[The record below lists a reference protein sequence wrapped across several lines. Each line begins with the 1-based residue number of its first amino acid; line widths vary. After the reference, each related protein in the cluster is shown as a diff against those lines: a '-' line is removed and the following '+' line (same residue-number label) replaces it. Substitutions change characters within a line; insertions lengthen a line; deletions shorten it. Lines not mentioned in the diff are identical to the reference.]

1 MIPPVD
7 NWDKIMVVME
17 TIVIKIVTILKR
29 PLLTWY
35 MHKPSS
41 AIDGLNISLI
51 LTVIVMIIG

>member
-17 TIVIKIVTILKR
+17 TIVIKIVTILT
-29 PLLTWY
+29 PTWY

>member
-17 TIVIKIVTILKR
+17 TIVIKIVKILKR
-29 PLLTWY
+29 PLPTWY